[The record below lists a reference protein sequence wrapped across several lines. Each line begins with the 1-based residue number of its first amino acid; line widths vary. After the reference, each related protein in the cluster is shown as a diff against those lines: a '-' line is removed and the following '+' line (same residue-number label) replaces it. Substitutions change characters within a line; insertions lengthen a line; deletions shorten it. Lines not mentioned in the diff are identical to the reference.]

1 MPVDQPWILEYRRT
15 LGDRIRDRRLWCS
28 MTQEQMAH
36 AAGIS
41 RDTVQRIERGYLD
54 ARVGQLLRITQVL
67 DMPIAELFQQ

>member
-1 MPVDQPWILEYRRT
+1 
-15 LGDRIRDRRLWCS
+15 
-28 MTQEQMAH
+28 MAH